1 MSDEGALQFARY
13 AYPPNELGYCGPDGA
28 HEMLVPGAVA
38 EIERRARLF
47 DGAWVYLEFL
57 AGVLG
62 TDDPLSTPVVEAYW
76 IGTDLL
82 DAVDPA
88 ALVDHLRTAFDGQV
102 GGTWRESAA
111 RARAHHSYQVF
122 EVYPWAAMLLRGLP
136 PGPAVSVLD
145 RCRIRPGVVS
155 EVHGEW
161 AVVTSSLLTWDG
173 DSLTPSSPRVEDAR
187 WAVDGHSLLSP
198 PAVGDTVAL
207 HWDWVCDVLTPT
219 QADRIQRIESDQRSA
234 VGLGG
239 SGEAPL
245 GASMTATDTSAVRPA
260 AIPSRLGVLES
271 GCLVTP
277 WSAPAPRVGADVVD
291 DLLEVEPGPGDVVAQ
306 HGHGAGRS

>member
-13 AYPPNELGYCGPDGA
+13 AYPPNELGYCGPEGA

-47 DGAWVYLEFL
+47 DGAWVYLDFL

-62 TDDPLSTPVVEAYW
+62 TDDPLSAPVVEAYW
-76 IGTDLL
+76 IGNDLL

-88 ALVDHLRTAFDGQV
+88 ALVEHLSVAFEGQF

-145 RCRIRPGVVS
+145 RCRIRSGVVS
-155 EVHGEW
+155 GVDGEC
-161 AVVTSSLLTWDG
+161 VTVTSRLLRWDGAALVRADPSDELARWSAQGQSLLAA
-173 DSLTPSSPRVEDAR
+173 PV
-187 WAVDGHSLLSP
+187 
-198 PAVGDTVAL
+198 VGDTVAL
-207 HWDWVCDVLTPT
+207 HWDWVCDVLTPD
-219 QADRIQRIESDQRSA
+219 QADRIHRLEAQQRTA
-234 VGLGG
+234 VGLG
-239 SGEAPL
+239 
-245 GASMTATDTSAVRPA
+245 A
-260 AIPSRLGVLES
+260 AG
-271 GCLVTP
+271 
-277 WSAPAPRVGADVVD
+277 
-291 DLLEVEPGPGDVVAQ
+291 
-306 HGHGAGRS
+306 

>member
-1 MSDEGALQFARY
+1 MSDEGALKFARY

-28 HEMLVPGAVA
+28 HEMLVPGAVP

-57 AGVLG
+57 AGLLG

-76 IGTDLL
+76 IGNDLL
-82 DAVDPA
+82 DAVEPT
-88 ALVDHLRTAFDGQV
+88 ALVDRLKSAFDGQV

-111 RARAHHSYQVF
+111 RARAHHSYHVF

-145 RCRIRPGVVS
+145 RCRIRSGVVT
-155 EVHGEW
+155 EIDGEW
-161 AVVTSSLLTWDG
+161 VVVMSSHLTWNG
-173 DSLTPSSPRVEDAR
+173 DSLTTASPQVEAAR
-187 WAVDGHSLLSP
+187 WSVDGQSLLLSP

-207 HWDWVCDVLTPT
+207 HWDWVCDVLTPD
-219 QADRIQRIESDQRSA
+219 QADRIQRIEATQRTA

-239 SGEAPL
+239 QA
-245 GASMTATDTSAVRPA
+245 
-260 AIPSRLGVLES
+260 
-271 GCLVTP
+271 
-277 WSAPAPRVGADVVD
+277 
-291 DLLEVEPGPGDVVAQ
+291 
-306 HGHGAGRS
+306 